1 MEPGDYFGDIKFSG
15 GHEQTIVGVSNGD
28 FDAGVTWADGLGN
41 WEDGYNS
48 GALRKAVDA
57 GLVDMNDLV
66 QIWQSKPIPEGPVVL
81 RTTLPADVKVK
92 MATLMASLPSIDPD
106 CAYGVLQGDAKGFM
120 PIGHDAYEVII
131 EARKLKAK

>member
-1 MEPGDYFGDIKFSG
+1 
-15 GHEQTIVGVSNGD
+15 
-28 FDAGVTWADGLGN
+28 
-41 WEDGYNS
+41 
-48 GALRKAVDA
+48 
-57 GLVDMNDLV
+57 
-66 QIWQSKPIPEGPVVL
+66 
-81 RTTLPADVKVK
+81 